1 MRLVRAL
8 AALQDHGKEG
18 SRSELDS
25 HADTCVSGKDSLVI
39 HDFDRP
45 VNITGYDPNQPV
57 AKALRTVNAAL
68 TYDDPVNGEVIIL
81 VVHQAVHIPH
91 LSHNLLSPFQMR
103 LNDVTV
109 NNPRFLTDNP
119 TETTHTLSVPG
130 KYVIPLDLFGVSSGF
145 PTRKPTEQE
154 YDSCDRRYELTYES
168 PEYDPSDPTFA
179 KQEEAMTDLSGVAHE
194 TDGDSVSR
202 IRVLCQISRT
212 DARKMCFEEPL
223 DSAETMLCEV
233 SNAFSDRTFLTAM
246 VANVRVSGV
255 KTSDRRQGINA
266 AQLA

>member
-1 MRLVRAL
+1 MRSVRAL

-25 HADTCVSGKDSLVI
+25 HADTCVIGEDSLAI
-39 HDFDRP
+39 HDFNRP
-45 VNITGYDPNQPV
+45 VNATGYDPNQPV
-57 AKALRTVNAAL
+57 AKALQTVSAAL
-68 TYDDPVNGEVIIL
+68 AYDDPVNGEVIIL
-81 VVHQAVHIPH
+81 VVHQAIHIPH

-109 NNPRFLTDNP
+109 NDIPRFLNDNP

-130 KYVIPLDLFGVSSGF
+130 GFETGDEYVIPLDLFGVSSGF

-179 KQEEAMTDLSGVAHE
+179 KQEEAMTDSSGVAHE

-212 DARKMCFEEPL
+212 NACFEEPL
-223 DSAETMLCEV
+223 IQQRPCC
-233 SNAFSDRTFLTAM
+233 
-246 VANVRVSGV
+246 VRC
-255 KTSDRRQGINA
+255 RMR
-266 AQLA
+266 